1 MSTDEGKNQDSPEEI
16 EFKVLQEQIRQAL
29 PYLTLREADVIE
41 SRFGLRDGKLLTLVE
56 IGELH
61 GVSIDRIR
69 EIEEKLLE
77 FLVHP
82 SRSQRIGDY
91 LD

>member
-1 MSTDEGKNQDSPEEI
+1 MTTDDSENLDAPEEI
-16 EFKVLQEQIRQAL
+16 EFGVLQEQIRKAL
-29 PYLTLREADVIE
+29 PYLTIREAGVIE

-56 IGELH
+56 IGKLH

-69 EIEEKLLE
+69 EIEEKLMEL
-77 FLVHP
+77 LVHP
-82 SRSQRIGDY
+82 SRSQTLHEY

>member
-1 MSTDEGKNQDSPEEI
+1 MTDRELGEGEPVDFE
-16 EFKVLQEQIRQAL
+16 VLQEQIRQCL
-29 PYLTLREADVIE
+29 PYLTLREAGVVE

-56 IGELH
+56 IGKLH

-69 EIEEKLLE
+69 EIEGKLLE
-77 FLVHP
+77 LLAHP
-82 SRSQRIGDY
+82 SRSQTLQDY